1 MISYFNCVN
10 FTTLKMKIGVDI
22 RGVLIGK
29 GKDIDLFSVPNSL
42 QSLQLLSKKNL
53 LYIISYSKENMAQY
67 NYTRLADYDLFWAQ
81 YYVSD
86 KSYKS
91 SVVNYLGCDVM
102 IDDNENILNIVKQNK
117 PGVITILFQRYNKQK
132 KQSHRHHYIAEDWL
146 EVMNI
151 VESLEIDNYSTDL
164 ENKGLAYY
172 ISQ

>member
-1 MISYFNCVN
+1 
-10 FTTLKMKIGVDI
+10 MKIGVDI

>member
-132 KQSHRHHYIAEDWL
+132 KLSHRHHYIAEDWL

-151 VESLEIDNYSTDL
+151 VESLEIDNCSTDL

>member
-1 MISYFNCVN
+1 MISYFKSIN

-67 NYTRLADYDLFWAQ
+67 NYTRLADYDLFWTQ

-146 EVMNI
+146 EI
-151 VESLEIDNYSTDL
+151 VEILDRLEIDNCSTDL

>member
-67 NYTRLADYDLFWAQ
+67 NYTRLADYDLFWTQ

-151 VESLEIDNYSTDL
+151 IDRLEIDNYSTDL

>member
-1 MISYFNCVN
+1 MISYFKSIN

-67 NYTRLADYDLFWAQ
+67 NYTRLADYDLFWTQ

-151 VESLEIDNYSTDL
+151 VERLEIDNCSTDL

>member
-1 MISYFNCVN
+1 
-10 FTTLKMKIGVDI
+10 MKIGVDI

-67 NYTRLADYDLFWAQ
+67 NYTRLADYDLFWTQ

-132 KQSHRHHYIAEDWL
+132 KQSHRHHYIAGDWL